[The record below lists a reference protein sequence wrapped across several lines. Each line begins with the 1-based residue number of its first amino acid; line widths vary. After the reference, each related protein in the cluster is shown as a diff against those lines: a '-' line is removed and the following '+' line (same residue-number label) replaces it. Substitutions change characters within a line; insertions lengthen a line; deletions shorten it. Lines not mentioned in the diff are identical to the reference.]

1 MTPKSIPGVAPRRLR
16 LIGIIAAVAAI
27 GLAVYGIADRA
38 RSKQEVQIWTNEQAI
53 PTVTLVQPQQG
64 PSEGELVLPGN
75 VSAFYA
81 GSIYGRVSGYVKDW
95 YDDIG
100 AHVKKGQVL
109 AVIDSPDLDQQ
120 LAQARADLI
129 RAQANEQLAQVTY
142 ERWKTLS
149 KQNIV
154 SQQAKDEKF
163 GDASAKTA
171 AVQAAQANVA
181 RLEAMTSFKNLTAPF
196 DGIVT
201 ARSVD
206 IGDLVDAGGK
216 TGKAL
221 FVVSDVPMMRIYVD
235 VPQAFL
241 GEMKESLKATLR
253 LPGIDETFQAR
264 LLTTS
269 NAVSEQ
275 SRTALVQLLAD
286 NPDGKLWPGAFTDI
300 PSDPNVLRV
309 PTTALIFGPHGMQ
322 VAKVDGQNKV
332 VLSKVQL
339 GRNLGNY
346 VEVSSGV
353 SLADRIIDSPQE
365 TIAPGDTVR
374 IVSAPDQGGVRRP
387 ARFHRSGTR
396 GRQGLGASPLHP
408 EGPGNVT
415 R

>member
-1 MTPKSIPGVAPRRLR
+1 MTPKSIPAVAPRRLR

-64 PSEGELVLPGN
+64 PSEGELRLPGN

-81 GSIYGRVSGYVKDW
+81 GKIYARVSGYVKDW
-95 YDDIG
+95 FEDIG
-100 AHVKKGQVL
+100 ARVKKGQVL
-109 AVIDSPDLDQQ
+109 AVIDAPDLDQQ
-120 LAQARADLI
+120 LAQARADVI
-129 RAQANEQLAQVTY
+129 RAQADEQLAQVTY
-142 ERWKTLS
+142 DRWKVLA

-154 SQQAKDEKF
+154 SQQAKDERY
-163 GDASAKTA
+163 GALGARTA

-181 RLEAMTSFKNLTAPF
+181 RLEALASFKNLTAPF

-206 IGDLVDAGGK
+206 IGDLVDASGRG
-216 TGKAL
+216 TSKAL
-221 FVVSDVPMMRIYVD
+221 FVVSDVHMMRIYVD

-241 GEMKESLKATLR
+241 GEMKENLKATLQ
-253 LPGIDETFQAR
+253 LPGMDETFEAR

-269 NAVSEQ
+269 NSVAEQ

-286 NPDGKLWPGAFTDI
+286 NPDGKLWPGAFTMVTFHI
-300 PSDPNVLRV
+300 PSDPNILRI
-309 PTTALIFGPHGMQ
+309 PATALIFGQHGMQ
-322 VAKVDGQNKV
+322 VATVDEENKV
-332 VLSKVQL
+332 VLRNVQL

-353 SLADRIIDSPQE
+353 SLSDRLIDSPQE

-374 IVSAPDQGGVRRP
+374 IAGATDQGAVRRP
-387 ARFHRSGTR
+387 AEQASRA
-396 GRQGLGASPLHP
+396 LGS
-408 EGPGNVT
+408 NT
-415 R
+415 QDSD

>member
-1 MTPKSIPGVAPRRLR
+1 MTPKSIPAVAPRRLR
-16 LIGIIAAVAAI
+16 LIGVIAAVAAI

-38 RSKQEVQIWTNEQAI
+38 KSKQEVQIWTNEQAI
-53 PTVTLVQPQQG
+53 PTVALVQPQQG

-129 RAQANEQLAQVTY
+129 RAQADEQLAQVTY
-142 ERWKTLS
+142 ERWKALS

-181 RLEAMTSFKNLTAPF
+181 RLEAMASFKNLTAPF

-221 FVVSDVPMMRIYVD
+221 FVVSDVHMMRIYVN

-241 GEMKESLKATLR
+241 GEMKENLKATLQ
-253 LPGIDETFQAR
+253 LPGIAETFQAR

-286 NPDGKLWPGAFTDI
+286 NPDGKLWPGAFTEVHFHI
-300 PSDPNVLRV
+300 PSDPNVLRI
-309 PTTALIFGPHGMQ
+309 PATALIFGPHGMQ
-322 VAKVDGQNKV
+322 VAKVDAENKV
-332 VLSKVQL
+332 VLRKVQL

-346 VEVSSGV
+346 VEVASGV
-353 SLADRIIDSPQE
+353 SVSDRLIDSPQE
-365 TIAPGDTVR
+365 TIAPGDSVR
-374 IVSAPDQGGVRRP
+374 IAGAQDQSAAGRPVEQARALERNAPDRD
-387 ARFHRSGTR
+387 
-396 GRQGLGASPLHP
+396 
-408 EGPGNVT
+408 
-415 R
+415 

>member
-1 MTPKSIPGVAPRRLR
+1 MTPKFIPGVAPRRLR

-38 RSKQEVQIWTNEQAI
+38 KSKQEAQIWTNEQAI

-221 FVVSDVPMMRIYVD
+221 FVVSDVHMMRIYVD

-241 GEMKESLKATLR
+241 GEMKENLTATLR
-253 LPGIDETFQAR
+253 LPGMDETFQAR

-269 NAVSEQ
+269 NAVSQQ
-275 SRTALVQLLAD
+275 SRTVLVQLLAD
-286 NPDGKLWPGAFTDI
+286 NPDGKLWPGAFTTAHFHI
-300 PSDPNVLRV
+300 PSDPNVLRI
-309 PTTALIFGPHGMQ
+309 PATALIFSPHGMQ
-322 VAKVDGQNKV
+322 VAKVDKENKV
-332 VLSKVQL
+332 VLRKVQL

-353 SLADRIIDSPQE
+353 SLSDRLIDSPQE
-365 TIAPGDTVR
+365 TIASGDTVR
-374 IVSAPDQGGVRRP
+374 IASAQDQSAARRP
-387 ARFHRSGTR
+387 MEQARAL
-396 GRQGLGASPLHP
+396 GRNAQDSD
-408 EGPGNVT
+408 
-415 R
+415 

>member
-1 MTPKSIPGVAPRRLR
+1 MTPKSIPAVAPRRLR
-16 LIGIIAAVAAI
+16 LIGIIAAFAAT
-27 GLAVYGIADRA
+27 GLAAYGIADRA
-38 RSKQEVQIWTNEQAI
+38 KSKQEVQIWTNEQAI
-53 PTVTLVQPQQG
+53 PTVALVQPQQG

-95 YDDIG
+95 HEDIG

-181 RLEAMTSFKNLTAPF
+181 RLEAMASFKNLTAPF

-221 FVVSDVPMMRIYVD
+221 FVVSDVHMMRIYVD

-241 GEMKESLKATLR
+241 GEMKENLKATLQ
-253 LPGIDETFQAR
+253 LPGMAETFQAR

-269 NAVSEQ
+269 NAVSQQ

-286 NPDGKLWPGAFTDI
+286 NPNGKLWPGAFTMVHFHI
-300 PSDPNVLRV
+300 PSDPNVLRI
-309 PTTALIFGPHGMQ
+309 PATALIFGQHGMQ
-322 VAKVDGQNKV
+322 VAKVDAENKV
-332 VLSKVQL
+332 VLRNVQL

-353 SLADRIIDSPQE
+353 SVSDQLIDSPQE
-365 TIAPGDTVR
+365 TIAPGDSVR
-374 IVSAPDQGGVRRP
+374 IASAQDQSAAGRPIEQAHAIERNAPD
-387 ARFHRSGTR
+387 SD
-396 GRQGLGASPLHP
+396 
-408 EGPGNVT
+408 
-415 R
+415 